1 MTKKERWVAFREEQK
16 LVNLIDSVVDS
27 KGIDRSDFIREAI
40 RKELASLSFLPEI
53 QKKALGIKSADNL
66 NQEDGS
72 NFG

>member
-16 LVNLIDSVVDS
+16 LVNLIDSVVDI

-53 QKKALGIKSADNL
+53 QKKALGVKT
-66 NQEDGS
+66 NQKEES
-72 NFG
+72 VCK

>member
-53 QKKALGIKSADNL
+53 QKKALGVKT
-66 NQEDGS
+66 NQKEES
-72 NFG
+72 VCT

>member
-27 KGIDRSDFIREAI
+27 RGIDRSDFIREAI

-53 QKKALGIKSADNL
+53 QKKALGVKT
-66 NQEDGS
+66 NQKEERVCK
-72 NFG
+72 

>member
-53 QKKALGIKSADNL
+53 QKKALGVKT
-66 NQEDGS
+66 NQKEES
-72 NFG
+72 VCE

>member
-16 LVNLIDSVVDS
+16 LVNLIDSIVDI

-53 QKKALGIKSADNL
+53 QKKALGVKT
-66 NQEDGS
+66 NQKEES
-72 NFG
+72 VCK